1 MRGFKEKKEQQ
12 REKEGKRM
20 KQAEPMFGLWL
31 MEAPDKH
38 GGPPASKHAP
48 DSSCSRETSA
58 AYLATQFLHLPALFI
73 LNNSAEAAAQTSRT
87 KSVFSS
93 S

>member
-1 MRGFKEKKEQQ
+1 
-12 REKEGKRM
+12 M
-20 KQAEPMFGLWL
+20 KQAKPMFGLWL

-48 DSSCSRETSA
+48 DSSCSRETNA
-58 AYLATQFLHLPALFI
+58 ANLATQFLHLPALFI
-73 LNNSAEAAAQTSRT
+73 LNNSAKTSRT
-87 KSVFSS
+87 TSVFSS